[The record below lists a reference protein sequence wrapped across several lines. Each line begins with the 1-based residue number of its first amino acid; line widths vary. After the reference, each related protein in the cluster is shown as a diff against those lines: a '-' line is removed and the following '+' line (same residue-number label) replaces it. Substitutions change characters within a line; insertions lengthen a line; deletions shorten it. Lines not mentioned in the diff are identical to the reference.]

1 MSSILMIRDPNTN
14 EWIEVT
20 SLIGPAG
27 KDGKDGVNGKDGTN
41 GKDGVDG
48 NDYVLTAADKAEIAQ
63 TVLNEFPMAEEGE
76 Y

>member
-48 NDYVLTAADKAEIAQ
+48 KDYVLTADDKAEIAQ
-63 TVLNEFPMAEEGE
+63 LALDAMPAAEDGE